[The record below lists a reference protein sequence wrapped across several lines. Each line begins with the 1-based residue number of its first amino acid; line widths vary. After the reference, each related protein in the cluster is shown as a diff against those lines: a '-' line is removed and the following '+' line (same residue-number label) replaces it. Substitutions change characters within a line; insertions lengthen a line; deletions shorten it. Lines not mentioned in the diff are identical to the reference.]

1 MGGLIFSETKGGGV
15 ERDGRK
21 GEIGE
26 KDWMERCE
34 GGEIVI
40 GLIINFKRNNISLNK
55 NYKLYQ
61 GTN

>member
-1 MGGLIFSETKGGGV
+1 MGGLVFSEKKGRGV

-40 GLIINFKRNNISLNK
+40 GLIIN
-55 NYKLYQ
+55 
-61 GTN
+61 